1 MSKKIVVHIS
11 FFQIRKYSQKHEKII
26 NLRKIIQNYLKI
38 SKNLDIYIHSNKA
51 IVLKNN
57 KNIFKKIYNLKNQH
71 PFYLSW
77 KFRKDMEKQKNS
89 YDFFIYTEDDILFT
103 KKNFEYWKKYKDQ
116 CLSNKFNLG
125 FVRVEDNKRKG
136 LYLVDIF
143 HSLYK
148 YIFINNN
155 KYFIND
161 VNPYC
166 AFWIYDKIEFQKF
179 VNLKIWKFNWK
190 KNYQVFGDIRA
201 MAAMGMH
208 GINMTKYKKTIIPVN
223 KSNKIDPGSVIY
235 HLENKYSITKHG
247 PGSLRLK
254 NLIKSKTKHY
264 NLLYKVMIILKKI
277 IRLKKISFFYN
288 Y

>member
-1 MSKKIVVHIS
+1 MNEKIVVHIS
-11 FFQIRKYSQKHEKII
+11 FFQVRKYSQKHQKIT
-26 NLRKIIQNYLKI
+26 NLRKIIENYLKI

-51 IVLKNN
+51 TTLKNN
-57 KNIFKKIYNLKNQH
+57 KHIFKRIYNLKNQH
-71 PFYLSW
+71 SFYLTW
-77 KFRKDMEKQKNS
+77 KFRKEMEKQKNS

-125 FVRVEDNKRKG
+125 FMRVEDNKSKG

-148 YIFINNN
+148 YIFINDN

-179 VNLKIWKFNWK
+179 VNTKIWKFNWK
-190 KNYQVFGDIRA
+190 KNYQAYGNIRE
-201 MAAMGMH
+201 MAAIGMH
-208 GINMTKYKKTIIPVN
+208 GINMPKYKKTIIPVN
-223 KSNKIDPGSVIY
+223 KSNNVDPGSIIR
-235 HLENKYSITKHG
+235 HLENKYSITYHG
-247 PGSLRLK
+247 PGSLKLK
-254 NLIKSKTKHY
+254 NLIKLKTKHS
-264 NLLYKVMIILKKI
+264 NFIDKIITIFIKILKKFTNI
-277 IRLKKISFFYN
+277 LSSN
-288 Y
+288 